1 MLQTRLP
8 SISRPLALAAGLLI
22 ALPLWNAIA
31 ASSSLVPEAF
41 WRTPV
46 KAPLSRITPSPA
58 LVALPI
64 AAVPDP
70 ARIVAATRRHVGRL
84 PYGAEMAAVARAAGL
99 DPLLLASIVE
109 AESSFRADAVS
120 PKGAQGLMQL
130 MPVHFEAGQ
139 QGLDPAANL
148 ELGARLFVR
157 LLDRYDGDLELALAA
172 YHAGPGAVDRFGA
185 VPPFRST
192 RAYVR
197 RVLAL
202 YLEHQTAVAES
213 VSIDP
218 AAETGRSAGAQRG
231 F

>member
-8 SISRPLALAAGLLI
+8 SISRPFALAAGLLL
-22 ALPLWNAIA
+22 ALPLWNAISA
-31 ASSSLVPEAF
+31 DSALLPDAF
-41 WRTPV
+41 WRSPMPAPV
-46 KAPLSRITPSPA
+46 SRIQSAPA
-58 LVALPI
+58 LAALPLT
-64 AAVPDP
+64 AVPDP
-70 ARIVAATRRHVGRL
+70 SRMLAAPRHRVDRL
-84 PYGAEMAAVARAAGL
+84 PYGADIAGVAHAVGL

-109 AESSFRADAVS
+109 AESSFQADAVS

-130 MPVHFEAGQ
+130 MPDHFEAGQ
-139 QGLDPAANL
+139 EGLDPAANL
-148 ELGARLFVR
+148 GLGARLFAR
-157 LLDRYDGDLELALAA
+157 LLVRYDGDLELALAA

-213 VSIDP
+213 VSIVS
-218 AAETGRSAGAQRG
+218 AAGSGREAVAQRG